1 MVNEGIIGGKWCRGG
16 RGGGGGGGAPINFTT
31 WVSLDSR
38 NSKKERTFQKNWIK
52 TSSGGGGDGAPINF
66 TTA

>member
-16 RGGGGGGGAPINFTT
+16 RVGGGGAPINFTT

-38 NSKKERTFQKNWIK
+38 NSKKENISEK
-52 TSSGGGGDGAPINF
+52 
-66 TTA
+66 